1 MVIII
6 TVSLGVRANEFRDED
21 LKAVYLFRFAF
32 LTDWKDRQP
41 QNGRY
46 EFCADGKSAVS
57 QRLQDVVAQKPEQA
71 IFRDIALEDDIEL
84 GCHIVYTT
92 ENEEQ
97 RIGALRSRFP
107 DALIVGEGKSFTA
120 AGGMVAFIKVN
131 NRVKPLV
138 NRKNLLGVP
147 FTLRSQLLSIAVID
161 EEGNA

>member
-1 MVIII
+1 MM
-6 TVSLGVRANEFRDED
+6 VSLGVRASDFRDED

-46 EFCADGKSAVS
+46 QFCVDGNSVVS
-57 QRLQDVVAQKPEQA
+57 RRLQDVVTQKPEQA
-71 IFRDIALEDDIEL
+71 NFRDITQGDDNVL

-92 ENEEQ
+92 ESAAA
-97 RIGALRSRFP
+97 RIAALRTRFP
-107 DALIVGEGKSFTA
+107 DALIVGEGESFTA

-138 NRKNLLGVP
+138 NLKNLLGTP

-161 EEGNA
+161 VEGNA